1 MTVVRFEG
9 RFVDLSWIYAMETDY
24 IYIQDAI
31 SLTFVT
37 VVLYSQHY
45 IILRWMRI
53 HFRKVIFSTRCLIIF
68 RIFFDQTR
76 T

>member
-24 IYIQDAI
+24 NYIQGAI

-45 IILRWMRI
+45 IILKRTRF
-53 HFRKVIFSTRCLIIF
+53 HFQRFFST
-68 RIFFDQTR
+68 
-76 T
+76 